1 MRQVSLITELFTCVF
16 TLVWKVM
23 HTALGGV
30 HNQRRSTRGQRGTE
44 RGAGLAGSTGAM
56 QRCLYGGF
64 LSWIFKNEL
73 VCVGRMRW
81 ARPLNQMEHV
91 QRLKCT
97 KLTHALG
104 SSLVRQ
110 EDKVHMLERQHLRPS
125 DPVGCIIY
133 QEQFNLHSGGSL
145 KGW

>member
-1 MRQVSLITELFTCVF
+1 MLLWVVCITREEVSDDRE
-16 TLVWKVM
+16 
-23 HTALGGV
+23 
-30 HNQRRSTRGQRGTE
+30 GQRG
-44 RGAGLAGSTGAM
+44 GAGLAGSTGVM
-56 QRCLYGGF
+56 QRCLYGGY

-73 VCVGRMRW
+73 VCVGRMRR
-81 ARPLNQMEHV
+81 ARPLIQMAQPV

-110 EDKVHMLERQHLRPS
+110 KDKVHMLERQHLRPS
-125 DPVGCIIY
+125 DPVGCIVY
-133 QEQFNLHSGGSL
+133 WEQFNLHSGGSL